1 MAYCTLDDILKKIP
15 EATVIQLTDDEG
27 VGSVNAS
34 RVEEAIEGADAE
46 VDGYCASRYI
56 VPFNP
61 VQPVISKLST
71 DLAIYNLYA
80 RVVETI
86 PDTRKKQRDD
96 AIRLLERIA
105 DGRVQL
111 GSTGLEPPVTPQGKP
126 SIVSS
131 GRLFTRNSMRDL

>member
-1 MAYCTLDDILKKIP
+1 MAYCTLEDILKKIP

-27 VGSVNAS
+27 AGEINVA
-34 RVEEAIEGADAE
+34 RVDEAIEGADSE
-46 VDGYCASRYI
+46 VDGYCGSRYA

-61 VQPVISKLST
+61 VLPIIAKLAV
-71 DLAIYNLYA
+71 DLAIYSLYE

-86 PDTRKKQRDD
+86 PETRKKQRDD

-111 GSTGLEPPVTPQGKP
+111 GSTGAEPPAAPQGRP
-126 SIVSS
+126 SFS
-131 GRLFTRNSMRDL
+131 GPDRQFTRDNLRGL